1 MARTYD
7 RPPGVKVTEVA
18 STSVDPLIA
27 TPDLLCLVGPA
38 SGTIQKQEL
47 VGPLTYVTVTGVSS
61 TAGSSTITVTGGAS
75 NLSVGMLV
83 ENATTPANTTSPFAP
98 NTTITNVSG
107 STVTLSQNAL
117 ATISNATITCG
128 VPVKF
133 NNIGTTDVLTLSSV
147 TAVADPDST
156 QAPTGYSSASGYYNN
171 IGTSTY
177 GVANLQFGSYYFN
190 PTNHTIAPRA
200 VIAKAALK
208 ADVTSSS
215 TTITAIGDPDQF
227 CSSGTIIINDSTNG
241 SEQISYTGITTPAD
255 EYQTIT
261 LLNATGGT
269 FTLSF
274 NGVTIATPLNS
285 TASSS
290 DVQSALAGL
299 STIGGT
305 GNVSVSGS
313 NGGPYR
319 VEFKGNFAGTNVPSI
334 VANGAALTGTSPT
347 ITVAV
352 ATSGDNSE
360 FDFTGCT
367 RGINST
373 NAVGHSADTG
383 TNTSIQQGLA
393 VPSGRSVFV
402 TYNYTPANYYQPYL
416 IDGATTSDIES
427 RFGQAVSSTDGVTV
441 ISPLSLAAKI
451 AIENGAN
458 RFILQPLFYS
468 PDTDDVMA
476 NRQAPTNAQSVLAD
490 TWAKVF
496 KGLRSQRNIGV
507 IVPILGQTASYT
519 YGSDGTT
526 TPADLT
532 STADA
537 LQINV
542 AKKLQEH
549 IAFVDQNNQQY
560 TIGIFGEDSTQATT
574 AHNYADRVT
583 VLFNHIKQLQ
593 TYVSNNTSYNER
605 MVFIA
610 QTKFS
615 KPSLT
620 GGTTPMYL
628 GGQYAAAAI
637 GGMLVS
643 RSVATPLT
651 RKALG
656 SFSTVEDL
664 RTDKNKT
671 EDSGLGFLVIE
682 QKRDGTI
689 QVRHSLTTDVTSVA
703 KSELSV
709 VRAKYFMLNSLVNTI
724 DTQIIGKMVAD
735 DAAPITIQTT
745 ISNALRTLQEDGN
758 IVGFSGVQATPKS
771 TDPTI
776 IEVRF
781 NYRPAFPIN
790 YINIAFTVDLTTG
803 ATSVT
808 TADQANLGA

>member
-7 RPPGVKVTEVA
+7 RPPGVKVTEVT

-47 VGPLTYVTVTGVSS
+47 VGPLTYVTATGVSG
-61 TAGSSTITVTGGAS
+61 TAGATSITVTSNAS
-75 NLSVGMLV
+75 SLSVGMLV
-83 ENATTPANTTSPFAP
+83 EDAITPANTVNPFQP
-98 NTTITNVSG
+98 NTTITVISG
-107 STVTLSQNAL
+107 NTITLSQSLN

-133 NNIGTTDVLTLSSV
+133 NNIATTDVLSSSSV

-171 IGTSTY
+171 VVG
-177 GVANLQFGSYYFN
+177 GVQYGSYYFN
-190 PTNHTIAPRA
+190 PTNHTIAPRTVA
-200 VIAKAALK
+200 TKAALK
-208 ADVTSSS
+208 ADITKDS
-215 TTITAIGDPDQF
+215 TTITAIGDHDQF
-227 CSSGTIIINDSTNG
+227 ASSGTIIINDSTNG
-241 SEQISYTGITTPAD
+241 SEQISYTGITTLAN
-255 EYQTIT
+255 EKQTIT
-261 LLNATGGT
+261 LTNTTGGT
-269 FTLSF
+269 FTLSY
-274 NGVTIATPLNS
+274 NGVV
-285 TASSS
+285 TA
-290 DVQSALAGL
+290 ALAYNITTANLKTALEGL
-299 STIGGT
+299 STIGS
-305 GNVSVSGS
+305 GNVDVSGTAGTS
-313 NGGPYR
+313 YV
-319 VEFKGNFAGTNVPSI
+319 VEFKTNLAGTNVPLLI
-334 VANGAALTGTSPT
+334 VNGGSLTGSTPT
-347 ITVAV
+347 IAVTVG
-352 ATSGDNSE
+352 TGNDSE

-367 RGINST
+367 RGANST
-373 NAVGHSADTG
+373 TAVAHAADTG
-383 TNTSIQQGLA
+383 TNTSIQQGLII
-393 VPSGRSVFV
+393 PSARSVFV

-441 ISPLSLAAKI
+441 LSPLSLAAKI

-476 NRQAPTNAQSVLAD
+476 NRQAPNNAQSVLPD

-507 IVPILGQTASYT
+507 IVPILGQTTSYT

-526 TPADLT
+526 APADLT

-643 RSVATPLT
+643 RSVSTALT

-682 QKRDGTI
+682 QKRDSTI

-771 TDPTI
+771 TDPTV

-790 YINIAFTVDLTTG
+790 YINIVFTVDLTTG
-803 ATSVT
+803 ASSVT